1 MSLGTLLSRD
11 ELESHQI
18 ETQLGISLSFPVEN
32 RNLLAWVLPTLS
44 ACPTYTGRRARL
56 GRAWGPVI
64 GRSASG
70 ASPGW
75 CQGASHDFCA
85 ASLGLRVAEA
95 WQLSFPVENRSR
107 YRNSLA

>member
-1 MSLGTLLSRD
+1 MQGFLLLVLTLRFRG
-11 ELESHQI
+11 LETGPI

-32 RNLLAWVLPTLS
+32 RNSLAWVLPTLS

-56 GRAWGPVI
+56 GRAWGHVI

-85 ASLGLRVAEA
+85 ASLGLRICMG
-95 WQLSFPVENRSR
+95 QTSGGCC
-107 YRNSLA
+107 